1 MTSVPSAA
9 EVIHLGMDTSVKE
22 IVVAVLR
29 PGQEIPV
36 VDRIPGDEESVRRLI
51 GRFPDR
57 RLLSACYE
65 AGPGG
70 YELHRLLASMGV
82 ACDVVAPSLIPKGA
96 SDRVK
101 TDLLTELRA
110 RLGQVSG
117 QAGISGASVCRHDHW
132 RRSTAGV
139 VRSGGAAVRF
149 A

>member
-9 EVIHLGMDTSVKE
+9 ELIHLGMDTSVNE

-29 PGQEIPV
+29 PGEEVPV

-70 YELHRLLASMGV
+70 YELH
-82 ACDVVAPSLIPKGA
+82 CDTRSHVVSE
-96 SDRVK
+96 RVEEVWLMPG
-101 TDLLTELRA
+101 T
-110 RLGQVSG
+110 
-117 QAGISGASVCRHDHW
+117 
-132 RRSTAGV
+132 
-139 VRSGGAAVRF
+139 
-149 A
+149 

>member
-9 EVIHLGMDTSVKE
+9 ELIHLGMDTSVNE

-51 GRFPDR
+51 GRFPGR

-70 YELHRLLASMGV
+70 DELHRLLTSVGG
-82 ACDVVAPSLIPKGA
+82 ACDVIAPSLIPKGS
-96 SDRVK
+96 SDLGK
-101 TDLLTELRA
+101 THKLGSVRA
-110 RLGQVSG
+110 AL
-117 QAGISGASVCRHDHW
+117 A
-132 RRSTAGV
+132 
-139 VRSGGAAVRF
+139 
-149 A
+149 